1 MAKISSAML
10 MSPKV
15 RLSTVT
21 VHICGTHEFAVA
33 DQVEAVYDAVAAKR
47 APGHGRDGYYFVAN
61 GDVAFSEVVAIVE
74 TRAGARRVFTQAEL
88 TAYFPNVRFSIMHT
102 FHILTLMICSRLCRT
117 SLAIME
123 GATRRGRA
131 SWGGSR

>member
-88 TAYFPNVRFSIMHT
+88 TAYFPSVRFSILHT